1 MPNKLYRYTGN
12 AWIEIPKSRTTSY
25 LGNPAYILYLQEQ
38 IKNGKIAYDDLTL
51 DEQEE
56 VSKVIQ

>member
-1 MPNKLYRYTGN
+1 MYTGD

-56 VSKVIQ
+56 VDKLSIGG

>member
-1 MPNKLYRYTGN
+1 MYTGDS
-12 AWIEIPKSRTTSY
+12 WIEIPKSTTTSY

>member
-1 MPNKLYRYTGN
+1 MYTGD

-38 IKNGKIAYDDLTL
+38 INKGKISPEDLTL

-56 VSKVIQ
+56 VDKLSIGG

>member
-1 MPNKLYRYTGN
+1 MYTGD

-38 IKNGKIAYDDLTL
+38 IKNGKISPEDLTL

-56 VSKVIQ
+56 VDKLSIGG